1 LAEFIVRLNN
11 YERHCRDALVVFM
24 VAAMPLM
31 FGAAMLAPFTERFLT
46 TFVGDVWAPILTV
59 APIVAVLV
67 ISACLGGLAKRRLD
81 HRYGVWCPCCGHDLF
96 MSRRIVIATRNCPY
110 CGTAVVDRA

>member
-1 LAEFIVRLNN
+1 MAEFIVRLNN

-24 VAAMPLM
+24 VTAMPLM
-31 FGAAMLAPFTERFLT
+31 FGFAMLAPITEPF
-46 TFVGDVWAPILTV
+46 FASIAGDVVAPFLTV

-96 MSRRIVIATRNCPY
+96 VSRRIVIATRNCPY
-110 CGTAVVDRA
+110 CGTTVIQG